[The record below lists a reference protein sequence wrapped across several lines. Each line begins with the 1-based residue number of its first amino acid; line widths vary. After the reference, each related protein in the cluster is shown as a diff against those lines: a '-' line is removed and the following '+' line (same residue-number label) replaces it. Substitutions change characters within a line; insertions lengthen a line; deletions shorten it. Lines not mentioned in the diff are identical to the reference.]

1 MRKKVILIIIIIA
14 IIIGVYFLYKYIK
27 NNFIE
32 VTKDE
37 YTDYTPEQEISDE
50 QLRQTKVN
58 LFFKNKETGEIEVEK
73 QSIDAKLLVDDPYTE
88 LINLLIQ
95 GPKSEE
101 LVKLIP
107 NETMINK
114 VTREKSVLIMDLSE
128 HFLNFENDEIK
139 ENVIKS
145 IVNTVTQLTEIDKVR
160 FLING
165 ENNENLEGDY

>member
-165 ENNENLEGDY
+165 ENNENLEGEY